1 MIELIKKRWSAE
13 GGYGEVWKIALPLIL
28 STGSLSLQFF
38 IDRVF
43 LTWYSPEAIAASM
56 PAGMLN
62 WTVMCLFV
70 GTAAYTAT
78 FVAQYFGA
86 KQPENIGPAVWQGI
100 HIAWITILVS
110 LAFYFSS
117 DALFAFIDHS
127 PEVQALETL
136 YFKILLVGA
145 PFVVVANAISGFF
158 SGLGKTWTVMWCNI
172 AGTIVNLVLDYAW
185 IFGNWG
191 FPEWG
196 MTGAGWATV
205 LGVITP
211 SVLFIGIMLR
221 EKYDE
226 EYHTRRGWRINREL
240 FGRLIKYGLPTGLQ
254 YMLEVCAFT
263 FFIFMIGKVGILD
276 LAASNIAININ
287 SLAFMPMFG
296 LSVAVSVLVG
306 QHLGENKPALAEKA
320 TWSAYHMAFTFF
332 GVLGVGYYAFPE
344 LFLWPFELQAAD
356 EDFSQIST
364 IVIILLKFVAL
375 YSLFDAGVMIF
386 SGALKGAGDTRFVA
400 IASVGISWGGMLVP
414 SIYFLYAG
422 YNVYWFWA
430 ALTFYVCALCVVF
443 YFRFRQGKWQSMR
456 VIETTS
462 TEGTDTLEAEEASS
476 TIPNAEPAS

>member
-1 MIELIKKRWSAE
+1 MIERIKKRWSAE

-86 KQPENIGPAVWQGI
+86 KQPEHIGPAVWQGI
-100 HIAWITILVS
+100 HLTWVTILVA
-110 LAFYFSS
+110 LAFYLIA
-117 DALFAFIDHS
+117 DDLFALIDHS

-136 YFKILLVGA
+136 YFKILLFGA

-172 AGTIVNLVLDYAW
+172 AGTVVNLVLDYLW
-185 IFGNWG
+185 IFGNGG

-205 LGVITP
+205 IGMIVP
-211 SVLFIGIMLR
+211 SLIFIVLMIQNR
-221 EKYDE
+221 YDA
-226 EYHTRRGWRINREL
+226 EYHTRRGWRFNREV
-240 FGRLIKYGLPTGLQ
+240 FSRLIKFGMPTGLQ

-263 FFIFMIGKVGILD
+263 IFIFMIGKVGLLD
-276 LAASNIAININ
+276 LAASNIAFNIN

-306 QHLGENKPALAEKA
+306 QHLGEDNSAMAEKA
-320 TWSAYHMAFTFF
+320 TWSAYHMAFVFF
-332 GVLGVGYYAFPE
+332 GTLGVGYYAIPE
-344 LFLWPFELQAAD
+344 VFLWPFELQTAD
-356 EDFSQIST
+356 ENFALISQLT
-364 IVIILLKFVAL
+364 INLLKFVAL

-386 SGALKGAGDTRFVA
+386 SGTLKGAGDTRFVA
-400 IASVGISWGGMLVP
+400 IASISISWGGMLLP
-414 SIYFLYAG
+414 SVYFLYAG
-422 YNVYWFWA
+422 YNIYWYWA
-430 ALTFYVCALCVVF
+430 ALTFYVAALCVAF
-443 YFRFRQGKWQSMR
+443 YLRFRQGKWQSMR
-456 VIETTS
+456 VIETTAVV
-462 TEGTDTLEAEEASS
+462 EAESDL
-476 TIPNAEPAS
+476 PADMPVDVETAP